1 MAARRSPSPKKR
13 QPRADGRKSPSPIK
27 VKITRS
33 SFAKIEAAKAKN
45 KELGTDQP
53 AKLQLVIDPS
63 APEGKLVGEGEQ

>member
-13 QPRADGRKSPSPIK
+13 QAKADGRRSPSPIK

-33 SFAKIEAAKAKN
+33 AFAKIEAAKAKN
-45 KELGTDQP
+45 KEDGTNAP

-63 APEGKLVGEGEQ
+63 APESKLVG